1 MYKEVQREAT
11 IHLPTVSRGPVP
23 HPLTTGVLLQQGAVR
38 HIVVRAPVQQAGV
51 AVHTAAPV
59 VVAALTVVPAA
70 VRAEAAVLTAVR
82 AAVQAVAV
90 VRTAVPAVHPA
101 GVAVLTVAR
110 AAQVAGQVVPIAG
123 VVQDL
128 RAVQDPRAVQD
139 LRAAVRQV
147 HPVLQVRDDNPF
159 SGQVS

>member
-59 VVAALTVVPAA
+59 VRAGVVVLTVVPAA
-70 VRAEAAVLTAVR
+70 VRAEAAVL
-82 AAVQAVAV
+82 
-90 VRTAVPAVHPA
+90 TAVPAVHPA